1 MEYMSPFLIAFLF
14 IFLSELGDKTQLLV
28 LTFSTKTSVK
38 SVLLGVAVGS
48 LLSHGIAILF
58 GSSLASLGNSSFQ
71 TILQLITYASFIGF
85 GIFSFLPE
93 KENAETENPK
103 GFLFRYSHQKLN
115 YILMIAFS
123 IAVGELGDKTFL
135 ASIGL
140 GIQYPSSKM
149 FLILG
154 SVLGML
160 VSNFFA
166 ILLGKMLS
174 KKISTKTMNILSGIL
189 FLAFGLLGLLSFLFG
204 SIG

>member
-1 MEYMSPFLIAFLF
+1 
-14 IFLSELGDKTQLLV
+14 
-28 LTFSTKTSVK
+28 
-38 SVLLGVAVGS
+38 
-48 LLSHGIAILF
+48 
-58 GSSLASLGNSSFQ
+58 
-71 TILQLITYASFIGF
+71 
-85 GIFSFLPE
+85 
-93 KENAETENPK
+93 
-103 GFLFRYSHQKLN
+103 
-115 YILMIAFS
+115 MIAFS

-174 KKISTKTMNILSGIL
+174 KKISARTMNILSGIL